1 MATLC
6 NSCESQDTC
15 KIFEIMGDG
24 MPITHCKNYI
34 QTRRETVRVKQT
46 NADRIRAMSDEELAE
61 VISGL
66 GDCDTCYLYHRRC
79 SMNISCKDA
88 VLEWLRKEAED
99 G

>member
-6 NSCESQDTC
+6 NSCEQQESC
-15 KIFEIMGDG
+15 KIFEIMGDS

-46 NADRIRAMSDEELAE
+46 NADRIRAMTDEELALFLNHVGSE
-61 VISGL
+61 
-66 GDCDTCYLYHRRC
+66 DCRGCDDLL
-79 SMNISCKDA
+79 A
-88 VLEWLRKEAED
+88 WLREEKDD